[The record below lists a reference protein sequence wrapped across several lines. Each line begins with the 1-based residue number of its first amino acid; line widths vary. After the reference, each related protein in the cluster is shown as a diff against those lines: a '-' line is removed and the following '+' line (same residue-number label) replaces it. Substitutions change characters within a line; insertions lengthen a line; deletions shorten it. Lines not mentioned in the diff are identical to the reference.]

1 MADMMGDPKKKKP
14 LNLAGISASKHRLDC
29 SSKRP

>member
-14 LNLAGISASKHRLDC
+14 LNLAGISSLNYRLDC
-29 SSKRP
+29 TAECS